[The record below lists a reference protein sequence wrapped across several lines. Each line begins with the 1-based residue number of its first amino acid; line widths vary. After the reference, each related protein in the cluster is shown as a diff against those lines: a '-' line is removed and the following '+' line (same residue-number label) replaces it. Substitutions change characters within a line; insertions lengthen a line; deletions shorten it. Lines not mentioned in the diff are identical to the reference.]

1 VTSVRH
7 APPSVPRPTFDVEQV
22 RRDFP
27 LLQTTVRGKPLVYL
41 DNAATSQKPRSVIAR
56 TEQYYAT
63 ENANVHRGVYELSE
77 RATAAYEDARE
88 KARGFLNAAS
98 AREIVFVRGT
108 TEAINLV
115 ASSYGRKELQAGDEV
130 LVTAMEHH
138 SNIVPWQL
146 IGAER
151 GAVLRVAPMNR
162 RGELLMDDFARLL
175 SPRTRLVAVAH
186 VSNSLGTINP
196 IAEIV
201 RLAHAKGAAV
211 LVDGAQA
218 APHGPIDVRALG
230 VDFYTVSG
238 HKMFGPTGI
247 GLLYGTTEWLEA
259 LPPYQGGGDMIKTV
273 TFAKTTYAEP
283 PAKFEAG
290 TPNIAG
296 AVGLGAAIDY
306 LRGLDWEAVQ
316 AHERDLLTYATER
329 LGALP
334 EVELV
339 GTAAHKASVVS
350 FTVRGVHAHDVG
362 TIVDQEGVA
371 IRTGH
376 HCTQPVMDF
385 FGVPATA
392 RASFAFYNTRADVD
406 ALVSAVQKVTRV
418 FAG

>member
-1 VTSVRH
+1 
-7 APPSVPRPTFDVEQV
+7 VEQV
-22 RRDFP
+22 RSDFP
-27 LLQTTVRGKPLVYL
+27 LLRTTVRGHSLVYL

-115 ASSYGRKELQAGDEV
+115 ASSFGRKELQAGDEV
-130 LVTAMEHH
+130 LITAMEHH

-146 IGAER
+146 ICAER
-151 GAVLRVAPMNR
+151 GAVLRVAPINQ
-162 RGELLMDDFARLL
+162 RGELLMDEFARLL
-175 SPRTRLVAVAH
+175 SPKTKLVAVAH

-201 RLAHAKGAAV
+201 RLAHAKGVAV

-247 GLLYGTTEWLEA
+247 GLLYGTTERLEA

-273 TFAKTTYAEP
+273 TFARTTYAEP

-296 AVGLGAAIDY
+296 AIGLGAAIDY

-316 AHERDLLTYATER
+316 AHERDLLSYATAR

-334 EVELV
+334 DVELV

-406 ALVSAVQKVTRV
+406 ALVSAVQKVTKV

>member
-1 VTSVRH
+1 MSNAAVAAGLDPAVL
-7 APPSVPRPTFDVEQV
+7 

-27 LLQTTVRGKPLVYL
+27 ILDQQVNGRPLVYL
-41 DNAATSQKPRSVIAR
+41 DNAATSQKPRSVIER
-56 TEQYYAT
+56 TERYYAA

-115 ASSYGRKELQAGDEV
+115 ASSFGRQELQPGDEV
-130 LVTAMEHH
+130 LISAMEHH

-146 IGAER
+146 ICAER
-151 GAVLRVAPMNR
+151 GAVLKVVPMNR
-162 RGELLMDDFARLL
+162 QGELELDEFSRLL
-175 SPRTRLVAVAH
+175 GPKTKLAAVAH

-201 RLAHAKGAAV
+201 RLAHAKGVPV

-218 APHGPIDVRALG
+218 APHQPIDVRALG

-247 GLLYGTTEWLEA
+247 GLLYGTADRLEA

-273 TFAKTTYAEP
+273 TFAKTTYADP
-283 PAKFEAG
+283 PARFEAG

-296 AVGLGAAIDY
+296 AIGLGAAIDY
-306 LRGLDWEAVQ
+306 LRTLDWKAVA
-316 AHERDLLTYATER
+316 AHEQDLLSYATAR

-406 ALVSAVQKVTRV
+406 ALVSAVQKVTKV